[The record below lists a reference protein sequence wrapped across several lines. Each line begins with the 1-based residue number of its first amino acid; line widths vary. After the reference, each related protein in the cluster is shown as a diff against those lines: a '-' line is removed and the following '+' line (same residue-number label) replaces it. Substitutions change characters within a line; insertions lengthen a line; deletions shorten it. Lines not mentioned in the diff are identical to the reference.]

1 MEAQRRPIPFELKNL
16 KYQPISAPSQSKT
29 LDKERTNSLTPVEE
43 RLFKIVLEEYYDLFP
58 KILITPQLEFIENL
72 IKLIKIALVEK
83 IKEFSEDSIVKVVSL
98 IKAKYFEPDYLKV
111 NNLIQSIGNIKA
123 FEKLN
128 SSHCISHCNKTGDP
142 VHTCGDQLYM
152 ISPYLLCLKCR
163 LIYHPSCVLLY
174 CKSCKVDYYTSVSN
188 NDKNEK
194 YQPATWI
201 KYHCNVV
208 INDTMKCFKCQEV
221 LFLNS
226 ENKKLCCL
234 KCNFEIDQLCI
245 KWICVICKKE
255 FTSEAKVY
263 NPLEFKIMK
272 ITVKQTLLNEIE
284 AKPDYVPCC
293 DITKDEIKKYT
304 FYHKKNCSGILYQ
317 GFLNKKKIVVC
328 SKCHL
333 LYNYDN
339 HLWLCPICKH
349 RFKQSDQEKVDFS
362 KTGGNLTSRGGGN
375 KLIDIVKA
383 FGKDSSPK
391 SERNPPGRNGSNNVY
406 KKFDRGI
413 TYDQEVSDFSKK
425 YNSGINP
432 IKNMDSDDL
441 AITKTKSANESIL
454 NHENIKKEGRI
465 DLNINVINQKNKQV
479 LAKAKEKEK
488 EEQIDKFNCE
498 DYTVIR
504 QIGQGTFAKIYE
516 VEDKLKKK
524 YAMSKILTNS
534 SEEIEVLTKEY
545 TMLKSLSSYKLNLI
559 NIYAIQIKQ
568 LDKTT
573 QAMYI
578 LMDLAVRDWE
588 KEIESRGIKKKY
600 YTEQE
605 LITIMKELIHTFA
618 ELQRHNISHRDIKPQ
633 NILLL
638 PDGSFRIADFGEA
651 KRVLSSNKKTARQ
664 TIRGTEL
671 YMSPILFHA
680 LKSKGYNDLYTVHN
694 TFKSDVFSLGLCL
707 LLAASL
713 TFKSLISIRELEDM
727 LSIKLKLGGY
737 LMKYSTKFTDLLY
750 NMLELNEKMRFDFIE
765 LEKYIQNL

>member
-1 MEAQRRPIPFELKNL
+1 MEAKRRSLPFALKNL
-16 KYQPISAPSQSKT
+16 KQQSISVPSQSKT
-29 LDKERTNSLTPVEE
+29 SDKDRMNSLTSEEE
-43 RLFKIVLEEYYDLFP
+43 RLFKIALEEYYDLFP
-58 KILITPQLEFIENL
+58 KILITSELEFIENL
-72 IKLIKIALVEK
+72 IKLIKIALAEK
-83 IKEFSEDSIVKVVSL
+83 IKDFSEDSIVKVVSL
-98 IKAKYFEPDYLKV
+98 IKTKYFEPDYLKI

-123 FEKLN
+123 YEKLN
-128 SSHCISHCNKTGDP
+128 SSNCISHCNKTGEP

-152 ISPYLLCLKCR
+152 ISPFLLCLKCK
-163 LIYHPSCVLLY
+163 LIYHPSCVLLH
-174 CKSCKVDYYTSVSN
+174 CKSCKADYYTSVTN
-188 NDKNEK
+188 NDQKEK
-194 YQPATWI
+194 YQPATWV

-221 LFLNS
+221 LYLNS
-226 ENKKLCCL
+226 ENQKLCCL
-234 KCNFEIDQLCI
+234 KCNFEIDQLGI
-245 KWICVICKKE
+245 NWVCVICKKE

-284 AKPDYVPCC
+284 AKPEYVPCC
-293 DITKDEIKKYT
+293 GITKDEMKNYT

-317 GFLNKKKIVVC
+317 GFLNQKKIVVC

-349 RFKQSDQEKVDFS
+349 RFKLSDQEKAEFS

-375 KLIDIVKA
+375 KLIDIAKA

-391 SERNPPGRNGSNNVY
+391 SERNPPPGRNGSSNVY

-425 YNSGINP
+425 YNSVLNQKKDIGN
-432 IKNMDSDDL
+432 DDL
-441 AITKTKSANESIL
+441 DIMKTKSAKESSL

-465 DLNINVINQKNKQV
+465 DLNINLINQKNKQA
-479 LAKAKEKEK
+479 LAKAKEK

-534 SEEIEVLTKEY
+534 SEEIEALTKEY
-545 TMLKSLSSYKLNLI
+545 SMLKSLSSYKLNLI

-573 QAMYI
+573 QAMYV

-588 KEIESRGIKKKY
+588 KEIEVRGVKKKY

-605 LITIMKELIHTFA
+605 LMTIMKELIHTFA

-680 LKSKGYNDLYTVHN
+680 LKSKGFNDLYTEHN

-727 LSIKLKLGGY
+727 ISIKLKLSGY
-737 LMKYSTKFTDLLY
+737 LKKYSGKFTDLLY
-750 NMLELNEKMRFDFIE
+750 HMLELNEKMRFDFIE
-765 LEKYIQNL
+765 LEKYVQNL